1 MIVVDIGCMSYPAH
15 PEDESKLKLIDR
27 FRPEV
32 YYGFDPH
39 PAQEEY
45 DGIAGSFTPQAITI
59 VRRKAAWI
67 YDGTIGLVTTPAVLN
82 PLRTFTTEKAAPK
95 EARCECFDL
104 SRWLEG
110 LSEQVVLKLD
120 CEGAEYDLIEHLEQ
134 TGSIHFVDLLLVEW
148 HGERERP
155 KISVPWEEWA

>member
-1 MIVVDIGCMSYPAH
+1 MSYAAH
-15 PEDESKLKLIDR
+15 PEDESMMKLIDR

-45 DGIAGSFTPQAITI
+45 DGYAGRWVPQAVTI
-59 VRRKAAWI
+59 VRREAAWI
-67 YDGTIGLVTTPAVLN
+67 YDGEVGLTVPPAVLN
-82 PLRTFTTEKAAPK
+82 PLRTSIVLSDSFSTVK
-95 EARCECFDL
+95 CFDL
-104 SRWLEG
+104 SRWLER

-134 TGSIHFVDLLLVEW
+134 TGSIHFVDLLLVEF
-148 HGERERP
+148 HGDRERP
-155 KISVPWEEWA
+155 SISVPWEEW